1 MINAAQSIS
10 NASAG
15 PLVVRPYGLI
25 IRSSVN
31 ASPSTFNAHS
41 GPMGGFGETVEYGPD
56 YDDLI
61 ETGTHAPEGVA
72 PDWLGFSDLHWLS
85 ALVPQAGAQATP
97 GFRSLGDNLFRADLI
112 YAPATVPAGRSE
124 EHTSELQ
131 SLMRTSYALF

>member
-1 MINAAQSIS
+1 MINAAQSVS
-10 NASAG
+10 NAAAG

-61 ETGTHAPEGVA
+61 ETGTPSPEGGA
-72 PDWLGFSDLHWLS
+72 PDWLGFSDIYW
-85 ALVPQAGAQATP
+85 
-97 GFRSLGDNLFRADLI
+97 RSEARRVG
-112 YAPATVPAGRSE
+112 TEWVGTGRSGGW
-124 EHTSELQ
+124 
-131 SLMRTSYALF
+131 R